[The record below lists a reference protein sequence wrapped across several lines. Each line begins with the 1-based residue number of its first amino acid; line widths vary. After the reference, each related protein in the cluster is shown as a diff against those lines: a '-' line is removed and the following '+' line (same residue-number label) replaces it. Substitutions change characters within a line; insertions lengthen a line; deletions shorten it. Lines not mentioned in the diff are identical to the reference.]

1 MEQVIN
7 FIQTNYIW
15 FIIGLIVIVMTVIGY
30 FAEKSGFSFGEAK
43 KNTKEDLDEA
53 NGKTQE
59 KSVEL
64 ADINKEG
71 IADMIK
77 DNNEDKVIPNY
88 DQAIIEQPVIEQPIV
103 EEPEEKIELQAS
115 NEDLYKP
122 LGETNDTKEEEING
136 IPEELYAPLNSTPV
150 TNEPEKIELETVTPF
165 KMETE
170 ESKEPVEDV
179 NSEYSRLFPSDPI
192 IIGGEEKKEEQQ
204 EETAQEDIWNV

>member
-30 FAEKSGFSFGEAK
+30 FAEKSGFSFGEGK
-43 KNTKEDLDEA
+43 KNTKEDIDEA
-53 NGKTQE
+53 KGKVDE

-88 DQAIIEQPVIEQPIV
+88 EEQVIEQPI
-103 EEPEEKIELQAS
+103 EPEEKIDLQAS

-122 LGETNDTKEEEING
+122 LGDTSDTNNDING
-136 IPEELYAPLNSTPV
+136 IPEELYAPINSTPV
-150 TNEPEKIELETVTPF
+150 ANEPEKIELETVTPF
-165 KMETE
+165 QMDAE

-192 IIGGEEKKEEQQ
+192 IIGGEEKKQEQEQ
-204 EETAQEDIWNV
+204 PAQEDIWNV